1 MIRWCCHCAWSG
13 LRKTMLRA
21 HRQAWAWQDEYH
33 GLTLADIRQLELQ
46 TQQALRA
53 KMAAASSNAPASQ
66 RDDNQLNS
74 FVRDENRQSNVS
86 IATLTSANTDDNTAA
101 AAEQT
106 ESSHVT
112 RANTQQH
119 LEPSSLSA
127 SPASDARISLSLLGA
142 KKRDSWNSIRSSNK
156 GTCTW
161 FSAPAGCFS

>member
-1 MIRWCCHCAWSG
+1 
-13 LRKTMLRA
+13 MLRA

-86 IATLTSANTDDNTAA
+86 IATLTSANTDDNT
-101 AAEQT
+101 T
-106 ESSHVT
+106 ESNH
-112 RANTQQH
+112 NT
-119 LEPSSLSA
+119 
-127 SPASDARISLSLLGA
+127 PASNNKQLRA
-142 KKRDSWNSIRSSNK
+142 KK
-156 GTCTW
+156 
-161 FSAPAGCFS
+161 